1 METIGSQLRAARHAK
16 QASLEDVAR
25 VTKIKLDVLEK
36 LEADEFTGLPAP
48 MYVKAF
54 LKKYGEYLGLDGGA
68 LADEY
73 LRSQGGLRRQ
83 GLQLETEATL
93 RARRNR
99 ELALPLDLII
109 KLVAG
114 ATLIVLLVL
123 AARAAWRWRTERKA
137 QPAATK
143 PTLPPAN
150 VAPYYQPKKPIPAE
164 TLDVPGK

>member
-1 METIGSQLRAARHAK
+1 MESIGAQLRTARHNRK
-16 QASLEDVAR
+16 VSLEDVSR
-25 VTKIKLDVLEK
+25 TTKIKLDVLEK
-36 LEADEFTGLPAP
+36 LEADEFTGLAAP

-54 LKKYGEYLGLDGGA
+54 LKKYGDHLGLDGGA
-68 LADEY
+68 LAEEY

-83 GLQLETEATL
+83 GLQLETDATL

-114 ATLIVLLVL
+114 ATLIFLLVL
-123 AARAAWRWRTERKA
+123 AARAAWRWRTERKTL
-137 QPAATK
+137 PAATK

-164 TLDVPGK
+164 TLEPAEK